1 MTIEDQIKDEKL
13 QYDINREAAKISA
26 LSSGKLDKYEY
37 LTGEEILPSNQQ
49 QIIQQA
55 KFNYSPLGKAI
66 EKQIKI
72 IQDKGEKQV
81 VALESLK
88 VPDKK
93 LMSIKDYIPTENLNP
108 EIINEIKR
116 IEEIEKNVDRN
127 KMVYKGTN
135 KTYDFRNFKTIHT
148 FGNEIRNNIIS
159 LDRANIEQANL
170 LSCVYDF
177 LKKKTR
183 PRNPAQR
190 QLKAD
195 IVDSVTSLVQGR
207 EMVINAFKSGIFQVS
222 KESQEGT
229 GANEMLKILTP
240 NQMLKRLPI
249 ALAQVKAGNNSES
262 LLNEIRQIVY
272 SLYRSKEITKKVY
285 NYIIN
290 SIKV

>member
-66 EKQIKI
+66 EKQIKTI
-72 IQDKGEKQV
+72 KNQGEKQA
-81 VALESLK
+81 VALESLN
-88 VPDKK
+88 VPNKK
-93 LMSIKDYIPTENLNP
+93 LSSIKDFIPIENLNP

-116 IEEIEKNVDRN
+116 IEEIEKKVDRN
-127 KMVYKGTN
+127 KMVYKGAN
-135 KTYDFRNFKTIHT
+135 KTYDFRNFKTICT
-148 FGNEIRNNIIS
+148 FGNEIRNNVIT
-159 LDRANIEQANL
+159 LDTANIEQANL
-170 LSCVYDF
+170 LSYVYDF
-177 LKKKTR
+177 SKKTR
-183 PRNPAQR
+183 PRNPAQK
-190 QLKAD
+190 QTKAG

-207 EMVINAFKSGIFQVS
+207 EMVINAFKSGIFHVS
-222 KESQEGT
+222 KESQEDEESQEGK
-229 GANEMLKILTP
+229 GLKILTP

-272 SLYRSKEITKKVY
+272 RSKEITKKVY
-285 NYIIN
+285 NNIIN